1 MRGSRCFGRATYFD
15 GSLTILDGTPR
26 EGDELPMFRY
36 RRYGALF
43 VLFSLNFC
51 HQELLKA
58 SATEVR
64 LETRVTGVVG
74 SIKAGYS
81 LIGGAQ
87 DKLGTFDA
95 VVIAAPLGLAGI
107 ALDVRGEVRSWCHTF
122 TWQQQRFE

>member
-1 MRGSRCFGRATYFD
+1 MFGAR
-15 GSLTILDGTPR
+15 
-26 EGDELPMFRY
+26 
-36 RRYGALF
+36 F
-43 VLFSLNFC
+43 VLFFLNLC
-51 HQELLKA
+51 DQELLKA

-74 SIKAGYS
+74 SAKAGYS

-107 ALDVRGEVRSWCHTF
+107 ALDVRGEVRSWCRTF
-122 TWQQQRFE
+122 TWQQQRSDDCCRGRTYQCIKNSALVSIHHIPLSYYGGP